1 MEGNLSM
8 NQEHFDTIKNK
19 DGFIAA
25 LDQSGGSTPKALNAY
40 GVSEDQYSNDDEM
53 FDLVHK
59 MRTRII
65 TSPSFTPDKIIGA
78 ILFEHTMNSRIEGQ
92 YAGDYLSDKGI
103 VPFIKIDQG
112 LADEEHGVQLMKPI
126 PGLNNLLKQAKE
138 QNMFGTKMRSNILSY
153 NEKGI
158 DDAVTQQFQVA
169 QEIIDAG
176 LVPIVEPEV
185 NIHSED
191 KEQIEEYL
199 NQSIKNHLDALA
211 TDDYVMLK
219 LTIPTK
225 ANLYQELADHSQ
237 VLRVVALS
245 GGYET
250 DEANEILSQNDNVIA
265 SFSRALT
272 QNLSVNQSDADF
284 DAKLKEAVDSIYEA
298 SVVKN

>member
-1 MEGNLSM
+1 MNL
-8 NQEHFDTIKNK
+8 I
-19 DGFIAA
+19 
-25 LDQSGGSTPKALNAY
+25 
-40 GVSEDQYSNDDEM
+40 
-53 FDLVHK
+53 
-59 MRTRII
+59 
-65 TSPSFTPDKIIGA
+65 
-78 ILFEHTMNSRIEGQ
+78 
-92 YAGDYLSDKGI
+92 
-103 VPFIKIDQG
+103 
-112 LADEEHGVQLMKPI
+112 
-126 PGLNNLLKQAKE
+126 
-138 QNMFGTKMRSNILSY
+138 
-153 NEKGI
+153 
-158 DDAVTQQFQVA
+158 
-169 QEIIDAG
+169 
-176 LVPIVEPEV
+176 EPEV

-250 DEANEILSQNDNVIA
+250 DEANEIPSQNDNVIA

-272 QNLSVNQSDADF
+272 QDLSVNQSDADF